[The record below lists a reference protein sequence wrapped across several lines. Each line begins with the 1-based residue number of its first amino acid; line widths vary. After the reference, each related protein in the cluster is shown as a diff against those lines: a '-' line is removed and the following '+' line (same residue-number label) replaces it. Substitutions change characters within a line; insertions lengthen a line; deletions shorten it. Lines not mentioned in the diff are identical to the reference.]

1 MSTQKNKFVWPE
13 LGLDEREEAYNATP
27 MFHNY
32 ATYEGIV
39 KVKLGQLLLVEEY
52 LGEVKQLAR
61 SKQIDPVTVKGITQ
75 SLLSVGIISDQP
87 LMVVTELPHSNDK
100 KYIVVEGNN
109 RLAAFRN
116 LAKLQGLDESTLNMN
131 VMKVKIIT
139 EDFDLG
145 IGALGHQYNQKNLY
159 SVSNKGYNDAINLGK
174 KFISTGH
181 FTYRTP
187 IDEVAY
193 WLKEIQG
200 VQLDDGWITKAAKA
214 IVEYYKIQNH
224 CKRSQQ
230 LVEK

>member
-39 KVKLGQLLLVEEY
+39 KLKLSDLLLVEEY

-75 SLLSVGIISDQP
+75 SLSSVGIISDQP
-87 LMVVTELPHSNDK
+87 LMIVTELPNSSEK

-116 LAKLQGLDESTLNMN
+116 LAKNEGLNESTLNM
-131 VMKVKIIT
+131 KILI
-139 EDFDLG
+139 LVL
-145 IGALGHQYNQKNLY
+145 AL
-159 SVSNKGYNDAINLGK
+159 
-174 KFISTGH
+174 
-181 FTYRTP
+181 
-187 IDEVAY
+187 
-193 WLKEIQG
+193 
-200 VQLDDGWITKAAKA
+200 
-214 IVEYYKIQNH
+214 
-224 CKRSQQ
+224 
-230 LVEK
+230 

>member
-39 KVKLGQLLLVEEY
+39 KLKLSDLLLVEEY

-75 SLLSVGIISDQP
+75 SLSSVGVISDQP
-87 LMVVTELPHSNDK
+87 LMIVTELPNSSEK

-116 LAKLQGLDESTLNMN
+116 LAKNEGLNESTLNMN
-131 VMKVKIIT
+131 VMKVEITT
-139 EDFDLG
+139 EDFDFKYSPEKAFG
-145 IGALGHQYNQKNLY
+145 QYFTELAGTK
-159 SVSNKGYNDAINLGK
+159 KGTEQLIKQAAGSPELT
-174 KFISTGH
+174 KFI
-181 FTYRTP
+181 
-187 IDEVAY
+187 
-193 WLKEIQG
+193 KEIKNP
-200 VQLDDGWITKAAKA
+200 LSHFYCEFIFN
-214 IVEYYKIQNH
+214 NH
-224 CKRSQQ
+224 IN
-230 LVEK
+230 